1 MGSKINLSNL
11 QDFIKKSNI
20 KSITCFD
27 ENNLDIGTFDIIHDI
42 KMTEHEYN
50 EFAESCFNENPSDI
64 ASIFDQEI
72 ADIIKEKYSDKLSEI
87 DRSINLLHCCVGI
100 VEEMGEVMGHIK
112 KHLFHS
118 EPLNL
123 NKIEVELGDKEW
135 YFTNFLTILK
145 IQKDTIRFKNKL
157 KLDKRYPEGRQKGLL
172 VNRDEEGEEN
182 YIKSKI

>member
-1 MGSKINLSNL
+1 MQQKINLSEL
-11 QDFIKKSNI
+11 QDFIKKFGI

-27 ENNLDIGTFDIIHDI
+27 ENNMDMGTFDVNHDI
-42 KMTEHEYN
+42 KMTENEYG
-50 EFAESCFNENPSDI
+50 EFANLCFNENPSDI

-72 ADIIKEKYSDKLSEI
+72 ADMIKEKHADKMSEI
-87 DRSINLLHCCVGI
+87 DRSINLLHCCIGI

-123 NKIEVELGDKEW
+123 DKIEIELGDKEW
-135 YFTNFLTILK
+135 YYTNFLTILQ
-145 IQKDTIRFKNKL
+145 IRKDTIRFKNQL
-157 KLDKRYPEGRQKGLL
+157 KLNKRYPEGRKKGLL

-182 YIKSKI
+182 YIKSKL